1 MKATGWIIT
10 LMDLASTP
18 KTKAQDMRET
28 GKRTSSTVRALRAGL
43 MVIFTMVALWR
54 AINMDRVNFNGVMAA
69 PTREASMRIAYRA
82 KVLMMIHESLFNRH
96 LSVE

>member
-1 MKATGWIIT
+1 
-10 LMDLASTP
+10 
-18 KTKAQDMRET
+18 
-28 GKRTSSTVRALRAGL
+28 
-43 MVIFTMVALWR
+43 MVALWR